1 MNLDKSLKLAKKLLK
16 FIKVII
22 VINFI
27 VAIAIFFFS
36 LDADF
41 MDFASNATSVTLGV
55 FKIYFRDSV
64 PDTFINNNMLTFAS
78 VLVAVIII
86 LWYLI
91 ARQLEII
98 IDNALDGHIFC
109 QTSTKSLNLIALFV
123 MIEGLINIIT
133 GFIGNS
139 TIYKHI
145 SSLELFNNE
154 IVESVTV
161 NSKFDISFLAISFVI
176 FILAKVFAYGQQLQ
190 KLSDET
196 L

>member
-1 MNLDKSLKLAKKLLK
+1 
-16 FIKVII
+16 
-22 VINFI
+22 
-27 VAIAIFFFS
+27 
-36 LDADF
+36 
-41 MDFASNATSVTLGV
+41 
-55 FKIYFRDSV
+55 
-64 PDTFINNNMLTFAS
+64 MLTFAS

-145 SSLELFNNE
+145 SSLNLFNSE

-161 NSKFDISFLAISFVI
+161 NSKYDISFLAISFVI

>member
-1 MNLDKSLKLAKKLLK
+1 MNLEKSLKPAKKLLK

-27 VAIAIFFFS
+27 VTIAMFFFS

-41 MDFASNATSVTLGV
+41 MDFASNDTSVTLGV

-64 PDTFINNNMLTFAS
+64 PDTFINSNMLTFTS
-78 VLVAVIII
+78 VLVAIIVI

-98 IDNALDGHIFC
+98 VDNALDGHIFC
-109 QTSTKSLNLIALFV
+109 QASTKSLNLIALFV

-145 SSLELFNNE
+145 SSLNLFNSE
-154 IVESVTV
+154 IVKSVTV
-161 NSKFDISFLAISFVI
+161 NSNYDISFLAISFVI